1 MKTIGGTHM
10 TVRLRAVTCLA
21 VLAALAA
28 LGGLAC
34 EGPGVL
40 SGENVL
46 HAQNAITVN
55 DNNLSPTS
63 LTIQAGQS
71 VTFSWFGNNTFA
83 HQLQVTGG
91 GGFNQT
97 SPKQTVGSWVVTF
110 PAGVYMVVDLTRQ
123 SHTATITAIIKG

>member
-1 MKTIGGTHM
+1 M
-10 TVRLRAVTCLA
+10 TVRRCALTCL
-21 VLAALAA
+21 LALAA
-28 LGGLAC
+28 LGGLAAC

-55 DNNLSPTS
+55 DNNLSPTN

-83 HQLQVTGG
+83 HQLQVTGS

-97 SPKQTVGSWVVTF
+97 SPKQTVGSWVLTF
-110 PAGVYMVVDLTRQ
+110 PAGVYTVVDLTRQ
-123 SHTATITAIIKG
+123 SHTATITSITKG